1 MVTVQLK
8 AKALRWVGDKLVTS
22 FVVLVSRERWY
33 ILQTCTGVKA
43 TPVIHSKAS
52 KIWLLGSAWSEW
64 KVYHCVCSNTDT

>member
-43 TPVIHSKAS
+43 HP
-52 KIWLLGSAWSEW
+52 
-64 KVYHCVCSNTDT
+64 